1 VPKLKKVRCDCERGA
16 VATGY
21 IRMPGGA
28 GKDTWVGIET
38 CDECQVFPSDERAA
52 LAVAEAG
59 GGTAFFISDAI
70 LSMCPAGAGKQD
82 FHEWMES
89 LPRDTYASLCVQTAA
104 ARKAG
109 LQV

>member
-1 VPKLKKVRCDCERGA
+1 MPSGA
-16 VATGY
+16 A
-21 IRMPGGA
+21 
-28 GKDTWVGIET
+28 KDTWVGIER
-38 CDECQVFPSDERAA
+38 CDDCGAFRSDERAA

-70 LSMCPAGAGKQD
+70 LSMCPAGANKQD
-82 FHEWMES
+82 FDEWMRS
-89 LPRDTYASLCVQTAA
+89 LPRETYASLCVQTFA